1 MQIQTQSLNYLNAY
15 NAISAS
21 STKTDAAITTSST
34 ANTKSSADVVSISSE
49 AQQLLQSSQTSSSSA
64 SGSKYVLSDDSKHKR
79 LSDLFHADP
88 VGASQNVYGYAS
100 NSSSDILYDA
110 DSISN
115 PPLRF
120 LASKEVVT
128 PESIKYFNQMR
139 DKATSEK
146 MDIYNSEKA
155 KGTSDADIIDMIF
168 AYNDAQPEEYK
179 KMSGWGY

>member
-1 MQIQTQSLNYLNAY
+1 MQIQTQSLNYLNTY
-15 NAISAS
+15 NAISANN
-21 STKTDAAITTSST
+21 TKSDTTTTTSST
-34 ANTKSSADVVSISSE
+34 ATTASSADVVSISSQ
-49 AQQLLQSSQTSSSSA
+49 AQQLLQSSQTSSSSTNE
-64 SGSKYVLSDDSKHKR
+64 SKYVLSADSKYKR
-79 LSDLFHADP
+79 LSELFHEDP
-88 VGASQNVYGYAS
+88 SDAARCAYEFASGSS
-100 NSSSDILYDA
+100 NEILYDA

-120 LASKEVVT
+120 WASKEVVT

-146 MDIYNSEKA
+146 MDIYNTEKA

>member
-1 MQIQTQSLNYLNAY
+1 MQIQSLNSLSAY
-15 NAISAS
+15 NAISATTVKADATASNS
-21 STKTDAAITTSST
+21 STTKTS
-34 ANTKSSADVVSISSE
+34 NADVVSISSE
-49 AQQLLQSSQTSSSSA
+49 AQQLLQSSQTSASSA

-88 VGASQNVYGYAS
+88 VGASQNAYGYAS

-120 LASKEVVT
+120 WASKEVVT